1 MKKAVR
7 RKIKNQ
13 LIKFTNQNPRSKM
26 TLIRMFQT
34 MNLLR
39 NQCLNKKVEMKL
51 KMNQVKMK
59 SRKQRLMFGSRP
71 LKDRRQNAR
80 AIVIKLEARQYWSVR
95 KRLDR
100 FSIKYQKVTSI
111 RCLKSLASYLRR
123 DSKLRPDLLI
133 AKRMEIFS
141 FHSSP
146 VSNNR

>member
-39 NQCLNKKVEMKL
+39 NQCLNKKVEMTL
-51 KMNQVKMK
+51 KKNQVKMK

-80 AIVIKLEARQYWSVR
+80 AIVIKLEARQYWSLR

-123 DSKLRPDLLI
+123 DSKLRPDLLT

-141 FHSSP
+141 FHLSP

>member
-1 MKKAVR
+1 MNKAAR

-39 NQCLNKKVEMKL
+39 NQCLNKKVEMTL
-51 KMNQVKMK
+51 KKNQVKMK

-80 AIVIKLEARQYWSVR
+80 AIVIKLEARQYWSLR

-123 DSKLRPDLLI
+123 DSKLRPDLLT